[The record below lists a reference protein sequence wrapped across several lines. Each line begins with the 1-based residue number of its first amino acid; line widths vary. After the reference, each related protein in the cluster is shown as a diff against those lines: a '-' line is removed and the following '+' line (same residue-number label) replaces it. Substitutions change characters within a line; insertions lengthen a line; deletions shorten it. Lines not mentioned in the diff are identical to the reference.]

1 MKNFVIKLV
10 KKNPILYR
18 GAKKVYRTFRPARPA
33 VYQSNEWHLV
43 CRIQDPARMP
53 ELKAQYDRCRNQD
66 TRLVVLVQGHTL
78 DLHGLVR
85 SYPGVVFLSEDYY
98 HKYEKQ
104 LQLSN
109 VVLMTEGQSMEE
121 IAELLWER

>member
-1 MKNFVIKLV
+1 
-10 KKNPILYR
+10 
-18 GAKKVYRTFRPARPA
+18 
-33 VYQSNEWHLV
+33 
-43 CRIQDPARMP
+43 MP